1 MILKDKFL
9 FFFVLIFVNLS
20 FAQEMVYN
28 SQPKL
33 MHVGNPSYF
42 GLNSWNRSGLLYN
55 TTQINPNE
63 TQNNKFFYGSYSF
76 DLLDFSLGVQFN
88 NFSAPNIGF
97 KKNDLNLS
105 YIYKVELGNNLWF
118 LPSVN
123 VGFVSKN
130 LNPSNLI
137 FEDQI
142 NSITGYINQESID
155 PLSEF
160 FFAKNYTDLGASFLL
175 HNSDFLIGLNFDY
188 LNKPNVAYE
197 TDVAFLVP
205 ISYGMQVAYE
215 FNLNPYDRR
224 FLPRYSYL
232 YAYSSVRRD
241 AETMNIF
248 SSQEFQLGEFSVGVN
263 QQFGFFD
270 DFSFL
275 NLGLSIGLT
284 YENFDLGVSYAFSVQ
299 DLAGPNY
306 RYPPRIFDLHLS
318 FDFSPFLRNRRGQYK
333 RLQIDNY
340 Y

>member
-33 MHVGNPSYF
+33 MHVGNQSYF

>member
-1 MILKDKFL
+1 MILKNKVLFL
-9 FFFVLIFVNLS
+9 FVLLFGNMS

-55 TTQINPNE
+55 TTQTNPNE
-63 TQNNKFFYGSYSF
+63 IQNNKFFYGSYSF

-105 YIYKVELGNNLWF
+105 YIYKVELANNLWF

-123 VGFVSKN
+123 IGFVSKN
-130 LNPSNLI
+130 INPTSLI

-155 PLSEF
+155 PLADF

-188 LNKPNVAYE
+188 LNQPNVAYD
-197 TDVAFLVP
+197 TDVEFLIP
-205 ISYGMQVAYE
+205 ISYGIQAAYE

-241 AETMNIF
+241 AESMNIF
-248 SSQEFQLGEFSVGVN
+248 SSQEFQLAEFSVGVN
-263 QQFGFFD
+263 QQFGLFD
-270 DFSFL
+270 SFSFL
-275 NLGLSIGLT
+275 NLGLSFGLT
-284 YENFDLGVSYAFSVQ
+284 YENFDLGVSYAFSIQ

-306 RYPPRIFDLHLS
+306 RYPPRIFDLYLS

-333 RLQIDNY
+333 RLQTDNY

>member
-1 MILKDKFL
+1 MKF
-9 FFFVLIFVNLS
+9 S
-20 FAQEMVYN
+20 FAQEMIFN

-33 MHVGNPSYF
+33 MHVSNPSYF
-42 GLNSWNRSGLLYN
+42 GLNSWNRSGLLYS
-55 TTQINPNE
+55 TTETNPNI

-76 DLLDFSLGVQFN
+76 DSSDFSLGVQFN

>member
-160 FFAKNYTDLGASFLL
+160 FFAKNYTYLGASFLL

>member
-197 TDVAFLVP
+197 TDVAFLVL